1 MSSWCTNCDGKKILQ
16 NVTYPAVNVR
26 PNCNKCQPCSDWC
39 TDTNDCNSASF
50 NKGTRTKN
58 IPIFK
63 TTYVGRATR
72 HIPMDFLD
80 YYDCTK
86 QRGGMCGSTNNI
98 ATDKFKQLCS
108 AGRCEY
114 VCPYEPSKRD
124 EYLLTRKQSL
134 LKHNNNYKGSSKKT
148 EYAKYIKRSP
158 GMETF
163 ASKKVAA
170 LQPTVT
176 RNLNA
181 WVNDCCKNL

>member
-39 TDTNDCNSASF
+39 DDTNDCNSASF

-72 HIPMDFLD
+72 HIPMDFLE
-80 YYDCTK
+80 YYDCSK

-114 VCPYEPSKRD
+114 VPPYEASKRD
-124 EYLLTRKQSL
+124 EYLLTKKQSL
-134 LKHNNNYKGSSKKT
+134 LKHNNNYTGSSKKL
-148 EYAKYIKRSP
+148 EYAKFIKRTP

-163 ASKKVAA
+163 ASKKGNIPVVKEKLDAF
-170 LQPTVT
+170 
-176 RNLNA
+176 
-181 WVNDCCKNL
+181 VNNCCKNF